1 MLVKCIGGVADWY
14 QDPEDENTS
23 IAAADRNQDTS
34 PSVSS
39 VAGSVEMTSDEN
51 NTFRVRCTCTASW

>member
-1 MLVKCIGGVADWY
+1 MLVKRIGGVADWY

-51 NTFRVRCTCTASW
+51 NTSASW